1 MHLFHVRTNLK
12 GVQRPLQ
19 PACWIQ
25 FAQLPTAILNSR
37 VLPYCVRVDWVHG
50 GWPSVGYGV
59 LLYKTETNLVLLS
72 VFSAC
77 SHGKHANKLK
87 ITHQKILICPEMDQ
101 SSFYCIKNA

>member
-1 MHLFHVRTNLK
+1 MCLYNPFLYLPNVLMHLFHVRTNLK
-12 GVQRPLQ
+12 GVERPLQ

-72 VFSAC
+72 
-77 SHGKHANKLK
+77 
-87 ITHQKILICPEMDQ
+87 LIPLIHIVNM
-101 SSFYCIKNA
+101 